1 MACAVPSGALTT
13 AEKACCRRMARQ
25 CGGQQNMP
33 ASHSCCKTVSPR
45 DQIAVAQTPYKFVHH
60 VQLLGLTQPATQ
72 LAGLPQHGLRTLAV
86 LDHSPPETPPSSTDI
101 LRI

>member
-1 MACAVPSGALTT
+1 MACALPSAALTT

-33 ASHSCCKTVSPR
+33 ASHSCCKTISPP
-45 DQIAVAQTPYKFVHH
+45 DLNALAQAPYQLVHH
-60 VQLLGLTQPATQ
+60 IQLLGLTQPVTQ
-72 LAGLPQHGLRTLAV
+72 LAGLPQHGRRTLAV
-86 LDHSPPETPPSSTDI
+86 LDHSPPETPPSTTDI